1 MCFLFTFFTNSL
13 FPQKICFSNK
23 KKFQIDLN
31 FLFVAETNFLRKKCC
46 AAKEKYLGR
55 LKFFFMKLQQFE
67 KFVAVS
73 RKSRSGPQSFSDC
86 ENINSVNPVYLIIGD
101 VDGYIE
107 ESNGKKCLTFFFY

>member
-1 MCFLFTFFTNSL
+1 MLRSKR
-13 FPQKICFSNK
+13 KIPGET
-23 KKFQIDLN
+23 QI
-31 FLFVAETNFLRKKCC
+31 
-46 AAKEKYLGR
+46 
-55 LKFFFMKLQQFE
+55 FFMKLQQFE